1 MNTSRRILLLTLLA
15 LVPVLRA
22 NEQTDPGRAPIGAV
36 AVIVYH
42 ATDGDPKAAGA
53 RAVAVDEA
61 TAKRFRSEKRLQF
74 RHYRRLGADTQPL
87 LRSYESWAEPF
98 KPSHELL
105 VRFEAQGRSTADSAS
120 LDLELWLSGKKT
132 IKTYSV
138 IERDRPLL
146 VLGPEWRGGRLM
158 IEVAMA
164 TQPGKD
170 P

>member
-1 MNTSRRILLLTLLA
+1 MTWFAMLA
-15 LVPVLRA
+15 LASFARA
-22 NEQTDPGRAPIGAV
+22 DDGADPGRATIGAI
-36 AVIVYH
+36 AVTVYH
-42 ATDGDPKAAGA
+42 ATDGDPKAAGS
-53 RAVAVDEA
+53 RAVEVGEA
-61 TAKRFRSEKRLQF
+61 AAKRFRGEKRLRF

-105 VRFEAQGRSTADSAS
+105 VRFEAQGKPAADSAS

-146 VLGPEWRGGRLM
+146 VLGPEWRGGRLI

-164 TQPGKD
+164 PLPVNHD
-170 P
+170 

>member
-1 MNTSRRILLLTLLA
+1 MLA
-15 LVPVLRA
+15 LAPFA
-22 NEQTDPGRAPIGAV
+22 WADDETDSGRTPIGAI
-36 AVIVYH
+36 AVTVYH
-42 ATDGDPKAAGA
+42 ATDGDPKAAGP
-53 RAVAVDEA
+53 RAVDVDET
-61 TAKRFRSEKRLQF
+61 TANRFRGEKRLRF

-105 VRFEAQGRSTADSAS
+105 VRFEAQGKPAADSAS

-138 IERDRPLL
+138 IERARPLL
-146 VLGPEWRGGRLM
+146 VLGPEWRGGRLI

-164 TQPGKD
+164 PS
-170 P
+170 PVNHH